1 MAGQFVLQPTQ
12 GFNVVDIVPFR
23 KQRRGKA
30 DLGSA
35 LPCAASYGVRSPCDL
50 REQVPMRAFQADEVV
65 AAVACWPEHH
75 PVAGLA
81 QSLNSLYQETGWQG
95 WAVAIDEQDTVMSG
109 IKESARRAK
118 QHVPEIIASL

>member
-12 GFNVVDIVPFR
+12 AFNVVDIIPFR

-35 LPCAASYGVRSPCDL
+35 LACAASYGFGSPGIL
-50 REQVPMRAFQADEVV
+50 REQLPVRVFQADEIV
-65 AAVACWPEHH
+65 AAIARRPEHH
-75 PVAGLA
+75 PVAWLAKGFNGLH
-81 QSLNSLYQETGWQG
+81 QETGRKG